1 MKNTKISPFE
11 RNKYFFGK
19 LMSVEDFNLEQKYIN
34 DKRRMINRF
43 ILGAGVVAGM
53 YVVRIDERT
62 ISVER
67 GFALDSLGREIV
79 IDAPEI
85 KKLSLID
92 GFDSCVRSGNDSYMY
107 LCIEYNEVEKSPVH
121 NVAGT
126 VGASSENFNRILE
139 SYRLYLTNDEPEN
152 NLVMA
157 PSDLYEQNNTLYWDG
172 RVRITQVMP
181 RYVRA
186 GEQFDYRIEIE
197 NLDKQYVAFSY
208 DLNLAYLTSDNQPVL
223 KVSFDEILY
232 EKKGKYIQTYK
243 LTAQEYIDVE
253 GIAEVDPKSFQLS
266 LGKEA
271 QPVQVEGK
279 LVTHISDKD
288 TRQQLID
295 SYYKSAMEN
304 IYGMSN
310 VDHLYLAKIYLVKAG
325 DTYLIEEIEN
335 VPFGQYVMNNP
346 LFAATQ
352 QLIAKST
359 AVTTGTTDGFAEVAA
374 TRMEKTSR
382 DIASGTCRINFNAG
396 GRRNERFF
404 SEEIVHGLGLGS
416 VTIILG
422 ISQGNSMTFG
432 FSGVFDKE
440 DPMVELAAK
449 LNPAK
454 GTFVI
459 GVRLAANTVK
469 DYIDVKWTAIRDVED
484 IIEEKTKMKIF
495 IKPNTLVL
503 KTNESYQLEA
513 VCSNMQDK
521 TIHWSVVDDGG
532 MIDNNGLYVA
542 PNVPGVY
549 EVVAQS
555 VAYPEIK
562 ASVII
567 VVRD

>member
-1 MKNTKISPFE
+1 MKNTKFFPFE

-19 LMSVEDFNLEQKYIN
+19 LLSVEDLNLEQKYFN

-43 ILGAGVVAGM
+43 ILGTGVVAGM
-53 YVVRIDERT
+53 YVVPIDERT

-79 IDAPEI
+79 IDEPKI

-92 GFDSCVRSGNDSYMY
+92 GFDSCVRSGNDNYMY
-107 LCIEYNEVEKSPVH
+107 LCIEYNEVEKGLVH
-121 NVAGT
+121 NVVGT
-126 VGASSENFNRILE
+126 ADASGESYNRIQE
-139 SYRLYLTNDEPEN
+139 TYRLYLTNDEPESDV
-152 NLVMA
+152 LS
-157 PSDLYEQNNTLYWDG
+157 PQDLYKQRVTIYWDG
-172 RVRITQVMP
+172 KVRIQQVMP
-181 RYVRA
+181 RYVQA
-186 GEQFDYRIEIE
+186 GEEFELRIEIE

-208 DLNLAYLTSDNQPVL
+208 DLLLTCLTSEREPVL

-232 EKKGKYIQTYK
+232 EKTGKYTLVYP
-243 LTAQEYIDVE
+243 LTAQQHVDVE
-253 GIAEVDPKSFQLS
+253 GIAEVDAKSFQLS
-266 LGKEA
+266 LGKVL
-271 QPVQVEGK
+271 QPVQAEGK
-279 LVTHISDKD
+279 SVTYITDKD
-288 TRQQLID
+288 TRRQLLD
-295 SYYKSAMEN
+295 AYYKAAMEE
-304 IYGMSN
+304 IFRS
-310 VDHLYLAKIYLVKAG
+310 DRTEHLYLAKIYLVKAG
-325 DTYLIEEIEN
+325 DTYLIEDIEN

-346 LFAATQ
+346 LAAATQ
-352 QLIAKST
+352 QLIARNT
-359 AVTTGTTDGFAEVAA
+359 GRTTGITVGATEAAA
-374 TRMEKTSR
+374 TKVEKISR

-396 GRRNERFF
+396 GRKYERFF

-422 ISQGNSMTFG
+422 LSQGNSITFG
-432 FSGVFDKE
+432 STEVFEKE

-459 GVRLAANTVK
+459 GARLIANTTK
-469 DYIDVKWTAIRDVED
+469 DYIDVKWTAIRDVEE

-495 IKPNTLVL
+495 IKPSTLVL
-503 KTNESYQLEA
+503 KPNESYYLEA

-521 TIHWSVVDDGG
+521 TVHWSVVDNGG

-542 PNVPGVY
+542 PNEPGVY

-555 VAYPEIK
+555 AAYPEIK

-567 VVRD
+567 VVRN